1 MFCPYMG
8 QSPPST
14 LQSGCGVG
22 GGGAVAAV
30 EEVDDEDELPHA
42 IRSPA
47 MHASAYSP
55 MRAFTR
61 SLG

>member
-1 MFCPYMG
+1 MFCPYIG

-22 GGGAVAAV
+22 GGGAFAAV
-30 EEVDDEDELPHA
+30 GTVDDDDELPHA
-42 IRSPA
+42 ISRVA

-55 MRAFTR
+55 TRALT
-61 SLG
+61 